1 MPAVTTLN
9 TLTMIKR
16 ASEIRREALAS
27 LKGKWGFAILT
38 FFVYSLITGALSMI
52 PLVGWI
58 LSLLAIPLSYGF
70 MTAFLNNARSKEGV
84 KLETLFEGFTN
95 GNYGRI
101 LGTLILQSVYT
112 FLWSLLLIVPGII
125 KSFSYALTPFILKD
139 NPELK
144 FNGAIEKS
152 MDMMR
157 GYKWKLF
164 CLYLSFIGW
173 ALLCIL
179 TLGIGYLWLAPYM
192 SQSFAHFYLEVK
204 AEYESRIVSDC
215 A

>member
-1 MPAVTTLN
+1 MS
-9 TLTMIKR
+9 KK
-16 ASEIRREALAS
+16 ASEIRSEALAS
-27 LKGKWGFAILT
+27 LKGNWGYAILT
-38 FFVYSLITGALSMI
+38 FVVYSLISGALGII
-52 PLVGWI
+52 PIVGWV
-58 LSLLAIPLSYGF
+58 LALLATPLAYGY
-70 MTAFLNNARSKEGV
+70 MTAFLNNARTNEG
-84 KLETLFEGFTN
+84 LRIETLFEGFTN

-101 LGTLILQSVYT
+101 LGTMILQSLYT
-112 FLWSLLLIVPGII
+112 FLWSLLLIIPGII

-144 FNGAIEKS
+144 FNSAIEKS

-164 CLYLSFIGW
+164 CLGLSFIGW

-192 SQSFAHFYLEVK
+192 TQSVAHFYLEVK
-204 AEYESRIVSDC
+204 ADYELRNCNRCI
-215 A
+215 